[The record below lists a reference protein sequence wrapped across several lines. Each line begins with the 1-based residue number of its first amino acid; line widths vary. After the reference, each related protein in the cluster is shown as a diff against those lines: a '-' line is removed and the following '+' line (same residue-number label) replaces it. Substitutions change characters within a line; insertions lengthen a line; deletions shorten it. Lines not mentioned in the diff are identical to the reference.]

1 MVKSSAVQRDSEGI
15 VVPVMVPANNGS
27 GGKGPCG
34 GSGGN
39 GGKREG
45 MGGRT
50 DPNHPS
56 GRTTGDKVR
65 QLQRSLWV
73 GAKRSPG
80 RRFHALY
87 DRICRPD
94 ILQEA
99 WKRVKKNKG
108 SAGVDRESIAM
119 IEQQGVEAFLK
130 GIQEDLQAGTYRPKA
145 VLRRYIP
152 KADGKRRPLGIP
164 CVRDR
169 VVQMAAKL
177 VVEPVFEAD
186 FRGCSYGFRPRRK
199 AEQAL
204 EVLRLQG
211 TKCNHVLDLDIRDY
225 FGSIDH
231 EILMKLVGRRISDR
245 RVLKLL
251 RLWLEA
257 GVMEDG
263 VETIMLSGTPQGG
276 VISPLLSNIYLHEL
290 DRIWEDRC
298 AHLGTLVRYADD
310 ACVIGRTRAAIEE
323 AARRVATILGRLKLE
338 LHPEKTRQVD
348 LSQGRQGFD
357 FLGCHLRKRMSGPI
371 LVNEGRKVYF
381 LNRWPSMRSMNRIR
395 QRVRELT
402 GRNRNG
408 VKDIKVIIK
417 DLNPILRGWGNYF
430 RSGNAAEK
438 FNQLDSYLWRKLH
451 HFLVRRKGRN
461 LKPGQADQWTS
472 QFFHDL
478 GLHRFR
484 GTVRYPGQSTMPP
497 SERPP
502 VSRVRENRTHGLKGS
517 SFTHPC
523 LYWPGER

>member
-45 MGGRT
+45 MGGRSVS
-50 DPNHPS
+50 NHPS

-87 DRICRPD
+87 DRIHRSD
-94 ILQEA
+94 ILWEA
-99 WKRVKKNKG
+99 WRRVKANKG
-108 SAGVDRESIAM
+108 SAGVDRESIEQ
-119 IEQQGVEAFLK
+119 IEQQGLESFLK
-130 GIQEDLQAGTYRPKA
+130 SIQENLQAGTYRPKA

-177 VVEPVFEAD
+177 VVEPIFEAG
-186 FRGCSYGFRPRRK
+186 FRGCSFGFRPRK
-199 AEQAL
+199 GAIQAL

-211 TKCNHVLDLDIRDY
+211 TRCNHVLDADIRDY

-231 EILMKLVGRRISDR
+231 GILMGLVGRRISDR

-263 VETIMLSGTPQGG
+263 V
-276 VISPLLSNIYLHEL
+276 
-290 DRIWEDRC
+290 
-298 AHLGTLVRYADD
+298 
-310 ACVIGRTRAAIEE
+310 AI
-323 AARRVATILGRLKLE
+323 ILGRLKLE
-338 LHPEKTRQVD
+338 LHPDKTRQVD

-371 LVNEGRKVYF
+371 WVKEGRRVYF
-381 LNRWPSMRSMNRIR
+381 LNRCPSPRSMNRIR

-402 GRNRNG
+402 GSNRNG

-438 FNQLDSYLWRKLH
+438 FNQLDCYLWRKLH

-461 LKPGQADQWTS
+461 LKAGQADQWTS